1 MSRRRRKITWPT
13 EPRAQSG
20 AAGTASSVS
29 FSSRAL
35 DASARASSGESC
47 GARSA
52 ITPALPSTNGAPT
65 ALASPH
71 LLALSGIGDGA
82 QLQRLGIPVAAHL
95 PGVGRNLQDHW
106 NAPFALRV
114 TPDSSLNHRLRG
126 WRKYLEGARYLATR
140 GGFLAMGSSAVSAYV
155 RSTPDRPQ
163 PDLQL
168 AIRPMTSQFLP
179 GGKVEID
186 PLPGISG
193 ACVLVHPDSRG
204 ELRTASPDPMAD
216 PEFHPNYLDDPGD
229 VRRLISG
236 IRLMRKVL
244 GAAPIATRIEAELAP
259 GTGLETD
266 EALEGYIR
274 GSGGTSWHPVGTC
287 KMGRDPMAV
296 VDPRLRVHGIAG
308 LRVADA
314 SVMPRIIGGNT
325 HAPTVMIAEKA
336 ADLVRGETGRA

>member
-1 MSRRRRKITWPT
+1 
-13 EPRAQSG
+13 
-20 AAGTASSVS
+20 
-29 FSSRAL
+29 
-35 DASARASSGESC
+35 
-47 GARSA
+47 
-52 ITPALPSTNGAPT
+52 
-65 ALASPH
+65 
-71 LLALSGIGDGA
+71 
-82 QLQRLGIPVAAHL
+82 
-95 PGVGRNLQDHW
+95 
-106 NAPFALRV
+106 
-114 TPDSSLNHRLRG
+114 
-126 WRKYLEGARYLATR
+126 
-140 GGFLAMGSSAVSAYV
+140 
-155 RSTPDRPQ
+155 
-163 PDLQL
+163 
-168 AIRPMTSQFLP
+168 MTSQFLP